1 VIALLL
7 AAALSQSPDN
17 VRLSFA
23 LYAFSASADELTTL
37 GKRETG
43 MLKDTS
49 TRIGVKAALL
59 PAYLVVTHRA
69 SRSPHRWVRRMG
81 KVARWG
87 LPAMFL
93 GGAVHNLRQKSPH

>member
-1 VIALLL
+1 MLALLL
-7 AAALSQSPDN
+7 AAALTQPHDN

-43 MLKDTS
+43 MLKDTR

-69 SRSPHRWVRRMG
+69 SKSPHRWVRRVG
-81 KVARWG
+81 KVARLG

-93 GGAVHNLRQKSPH
+93 GGALHNVTRGRRH